1 MKFYTKPEIEISVF
15 ATEDIITASGDGN
28 DDPVITASLENGG
41 ALTNDTTDAID
52 FNTIDWT
59 QIY

>member
-41 ALTNDTTDAID
+41 ALTDSTNTGID
-52 FNTIDWT
+52 FDTIGWG
-59 QIY
+59 Q